1 MARGSLAKVRWRN
14 DRIRKAKARQR
25 KRMTQGTKLGA
36 RPEPQEAPPES
47 GGTSGSLPAAGTPGG
62 PGASA

>member
-25 KRMTQGTKLGA
+25 RRMTQGTKLGT
-36 RPEPQEAPPES
+36 RPEPQSAPPEP
-47 GGTSGSLPAAGTPGG
+47 GSTAGSAPAAGSPGA